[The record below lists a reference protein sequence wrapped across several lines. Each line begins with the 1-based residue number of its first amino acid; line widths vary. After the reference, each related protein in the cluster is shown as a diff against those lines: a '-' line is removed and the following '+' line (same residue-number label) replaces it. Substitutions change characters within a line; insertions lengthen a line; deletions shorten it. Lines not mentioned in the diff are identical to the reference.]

1 MTEFIGCFGEVADI
15 KAVKSLGVCRIVV
28 EVPIEQHKAVT
39 NAFWGRDVL
48 ITPSEAKHG
57 YGIATTDRLPETPK
71 PATTDNGAHY
81 QALYQSGFFNN
92 PVLWRWAGTDGDY
105 QEWVRNQP
113 SCVSGKQDWD
123 NGTGKCEYAHVRCV
137 ANGAGTGIKPD
148 YCGVPLTH
156 EEHALQHQQGETA
169 LLRAFNIN
177 FATAP
182 EWFEKQAIKYR
193 TDWIKSVIY
202 EYFEVGSLKEIEP
215 SEFAEW
221 AKEIGVFNALPSVF
235 KG

>member
-1 MTEFIGCFGEVADI
+1 M
-15 KAVKSLGVCRIVV
+15 
-28 EVPIEQHKAVT
+28 
-39 NAFWGRDVL
+39 L
-48 ITPSEAKHG
+48 ITPSDAKHG

-71 PATTDNGAHY
+71 PTTSDNGAHY

-113 SCVSGKQDWD
+113 SCVSGKQDWHRGRD
-123 NGTGKCEYAHVRCV
+123 GNVGKCEYAHVRRV

-177 FATAP
+177 SAPAP

-215 SEFAEW
+215 SEFAAW
-221 AKEIGVFNALPSVF
+221 AKEIGVFNALPNIF
-235 KG
+235 KQ